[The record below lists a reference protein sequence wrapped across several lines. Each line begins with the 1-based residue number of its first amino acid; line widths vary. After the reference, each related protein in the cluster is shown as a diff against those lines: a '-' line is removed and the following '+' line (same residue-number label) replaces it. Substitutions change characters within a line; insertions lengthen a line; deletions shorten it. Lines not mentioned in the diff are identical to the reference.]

1 LLVALVLGLAITAT
15 DASSRERAPARF
27 YLTWRL
33 VASNRATAPPGPPGV
48 TAVTAE
54 VSVPRGT
61 PTANDHSVRIRV
73 VAEPADLK
81 PYVSWHVYC
90 GPGHPSFSGDGFH
103 TSLFTKTLENAAN
116 CEADVTATLY
126 FWAGGSGVSVGIYER

>member
-1 LLVALVLGLAITAT
+1 
-15 DASSRERAPARF
+15 
-27 YLTWRL
+27 
-33 VASNRATAPPGPPGV
+33 
-48 TAVTAE
+48 
-54 VSVPRGT
+54 VPRGT